1 MAYTLDS
8 KVGDFLND
16 PKGMQA
22 LGELVAELS
31 KHPMAAIIK
40 GMTLKQILAIPQ
52 VKNLG
57 LTEDMV
63 KIGLSHVNARLK

>member
-1 MAYTLDS
+1 MTYTVDS
-8 KVGDFLND
+8 KVGDFLKD

-22 LGELVAELS
+22 LGELVGELS
-31 KHPMAAIIK
+31 KHPMAALIK

-63 KIGLSHVNARLK
+63 KVGLTHVNARLK

>member
-8 KVGDFLND
+8 KVGDFLKD

-52 VKNLG
+52 VKQVG
-57 LTEDMV
+57 VTEDMV
-63 KIGLSHVNARLK
+63 KIGLSHVNAKLK

>member
-1 MAYTLDS
+1 MAYTIDS
-8 KVGDFLND
+8 KVGDFLKD

-22 LGELVAELS
+22 LGELVNELS
-31 KHPMAAIIK
+31 KHPLAAVIK

-52 VKNLG
+52 VKQVG

-63 KIGLSHVNARLK
+63 KVGLAQINAKLK

>member
-8 KVGDFLND
+8 KVGDFLKD

-22 LGELVAELS
+22 LGALVAELS

-57 LTEDMV
+57 LTDDMV
-63 KIGLSHVNARLK
+63 KIGLAEVNARLK

>member
-1 MAYTLDS
+1 MAYTIDS
-8 KVGDFLND
+8 KVGDFLKD

-22 LGELVAELS
+22 LGELVNELS
-31 KHPMAAIIK
+31 KHPLAAVIK

-52 VKNLG
+52 VKQVG

-63 KIGLSHVNARLK
+63 KIGLTHVNAKLK